1 MSSSMPA
8 DVGPVSLDI
17 DVAGETLRLLPGR
30 AVHWPDRA
38 TLLVADAHVGKAAS
52 FRAHGVPVPH
62 GTTTDT
68 LDRLDALI
76 DASQARSVV
85 FLGDLLHS
93 RQGRVEATFE
103 AFAAW
108 RGQRADMSLTLV
120 RGNHDARAGDPPDAW
135 GIEVVTEPFAIGA
148 LRLCHHPDCVTDG
161 YVIAGHLHPATILRG
176 RANERVRLACY
187 WFGERVGVLPAFGSF
202 TGSAIISPVA
212 GDRVFGIAGDVVVP
226 IPVVRG
232 SGSLAR

>member
-1 MSSSMPA
+1 MPMVA
-8 DVGPVSLDI
+8 DPPGLDI

-30 AVHWPDRA
+30 AVHWPDRE

-76 DASQARSVV
+76 DATQTRSVV

-120 RGNHDARAGDPPDAW
+120 RGNHDARAGDPPAEW
-135 GIEVVTEPFAIGA
+135 GIEVVTEPFAVGA

-187 WFGERVGVLPAFGSF
+187 WFGGNVGVLPAFGSF
-202 TGSAIISPVA
+202 TGSALISPAA
-212 GDRVFGIAGDVVVP
+212 GDRVFGIAGETVVS
-226 IPVVRG
+226 IPMVRA
-232 SGSLAR
+232 SDTFSR